1 MQQGKIDYIM
11 FEQDTSNNPVKV
23 RDLTPNGKLTLA
35 APINLRAEYN
45 ALKLDNGPQTPQAL
59 FLTATVPENV
69 FAALDAHF
77 ATNYVVDLP
86 PYQLERIERRYGD
99 KSHKAYLT
107 AKGSHV
113 CTVRWGHD
121 AEDGERAKTNTLT
134 FQFSR
139 CLEKDGARIARMV
152 EAVANI
158 ANQLQTF
165 ASCPMD
171 YAAPALPAVCGTSY
185 GAKALAQLDT
195 VALKINEGDLPYI
208 EFNQTGLYK
217 AGEYFLHEQGTGG
230 KMYARK
236 AAVWHRGQQIATVL
250 WDARQATLEGTAK
263 WEIMNRTL
271 YDTTLS
277 RESIVDDPVAAL
289 NSSVIKPFR
298 ADCAFDSSGLITY
311 LEAVHARKIEAVRQR
326 AYQKGKKYVNLATDK
341 IEGFTFGS
349 RSAGRYVRCY
359 NKTIELETSK
369 KDYIADYH
377 KINGLEGEIGRL
389 EMEMKSDYFRTLP
402 DLDWRDLFDREK
414 LIAITE
420 QALNGWFDWVPVD
433 STDSKHNRRDRVTII
448 DFAQVAKSKY
458 ERQVPEPLKSDR
470 MERILI
476 KSLILRAEA
485 ATTDAAVI
493 EHLQCAATI
502 AENSSLWFWMAG
514 KISHIQKDIDRRAR
528 LEEREVSDYFAGRS
542 WYDALQEAYGDYQ
555 PMNNKNGELASI
567 DYLTPLLAA

>member
-1 MQQGKIDYIM
+1 MPLPGKST
-11 FEQDTSNNPVKV
+11 Q
-23 RDLTPNGKLTLA
+23 A

-86 PYQLERIERRYGD
+86 PYQLERTERRYGD

-107 AKGSHV
+107 AKGSHI
-113 CTVRWGHD
+113 CTMRWGHE
-121 AEDGERAKTNTLT
+121 AKEGEAVKANTLT

-152 EAVANI
+152 KAVANI

-171 YAAPALPAVCGTSY
+171 FAAPAPMAVCGTSY
-185 GAKALAQLDT
+185 GSKALAQLDT
-195 VALKINEGDLPYI
+195 VALKINEGDLPFI
-208 EFNQTGLYK
+208 EFDETGLHK
-217 AGEYFLHEQGTGG
+217 AGEYYLHEQGAGG

-236 AAVWHRGQQIATVL
+236 ASVWHRGQQIATVL
-250 WDARQATLEGTAK
+250 WDARQATLGGTAK
-263 WEIMNRTL
+263 WEIMNRPL

-277 RESIVDDPVAAL
+277 RESIVDTPVKAL

-298 ADCAFDSSGLITY
+298 ADCAFDSPGLIKF
-311 LEAVHARKIEAVRQR
+311 LDAVHAREIEAVRQR
-326 AYQKGKKYVNLATDK
+326 AYIKGKKYVSLATDK
-341 IEGFTFGS
+341 IEGFFLGS
-349 RSAGRYVRCY
+349 RSAGRFVRCY

-389 EMEMKSDYFRTLP
+389 EIELKSDYFRTLI

-414 LIAITE
+414 LIAIAE
-420 QALNGWFDWVPVD
+420 QALSGWFDWVPVD

-448 DFAQVAKSKY
+448 DFGQVEKSKY

-470 MERILI
+470 MDRILI

-485 ATTDAAVI
+485 ATTDAALI
-493 EHLQCAATI
+493 EHLQCAATV
-502 AENSSLWFWMAG
+502 AGNSNLWLWMVG
-514 KISHIQKDIDRRAR
+514 KISDIQKDINRRAR
-528 LEEREVSDYFAGRS
+528 LEERKVSDYFEGRS

-567 DYLTPLLAA
+567 DYLTPSLTS